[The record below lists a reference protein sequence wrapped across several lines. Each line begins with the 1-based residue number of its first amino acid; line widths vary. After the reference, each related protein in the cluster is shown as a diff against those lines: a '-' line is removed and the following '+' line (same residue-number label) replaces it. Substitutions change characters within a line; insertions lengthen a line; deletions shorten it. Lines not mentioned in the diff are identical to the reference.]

1 MQGAMQMLSWSF
13 AAYFGK
19 LAESAGMVIRCR
31 RERDFGI
38 EKVGKHFEHQIV
50 ELYCIIPIIRYLCF
64 LSCFFVISLGRGY
77 SQGREWG
84 RGNFSY
90 GVNPRLYGF
99 GEVFR
104 LSESLAIQK

>member
-1 MQGAMQMLSWSF
+1 MVWRVSLVQGAMQMLSWSF

-38 EKVGKHFEHQIV
+38 KKVGKHFEHHIV

-64 LSCFFVISLGRGY
+64 LSCFLSSVWGADILRG
-77 SQGREWG
+77 ENW
-84 RGNFSY
+84 
-90 GVNPRLYGF
+90 V
-99 GEVFR
+99 VATFR
-104 LSESLAIQK
+104 ME